1 MQERTLNHHET
12 DIWTLTEPVLKK
24 NGYRLVDV
32 VLTKQDGQEHL
43 TIYVFAHENM
53 SVEDMA
59 KISET
64 LDGVLDGV
72 EFLDDYML
80 EISSPGINRVFKHKN
95 EFDIFKGLEVKV
107 LTADGEKF
115 IGECGGTDGENVI
128 LQNVEIE
135 DGKKDIVINLANIS
149 KAKLFG

>member
-1 MQERTLNHHET
+1 
-12 DIWTLTEPVLKK
+12 
-24 NGYRLVDV
+24 
-32 VLTKQDGQEHL
+32 
-43 TIYVFAHENM
+43 M

-64 LDGVLDGV
+64 LDGVLDSV

-107 LTADGEKF
+107 QTADGEKF
-115 IGECGGTDGENVI
+115 IGECGGIDGENVI
-128 LQNVEIE
+128 LQNVETDE
-135 DGKKDIVINLANIS
+135 GKQNIVINLANIS

>member
-12 DIWTLTEPVLKK
+12 DIWTLTEPVLSKA
-24 NGYRLVDV
+24 GYKLVDV
-32 VLTKQDGQEHL
+32 VLTKQDGQAHL
-43 TIYVFAHENM
+43 TIYVFAHERM

-59 KISET
+59 KISGT

-72 EFLDDYML
+72 DFLDDYML
-80 EISSPGINRVFKHKN
+80 EISSPGINRVFRHKH

-107 LTADGEKF
+107 QTADGQKF
-115 IGECGGTDGENVI
+115 IGECGGLDGDNVTLKNVDTDE
-128 LQNVEIE
+128 
-135 DGKKDIVINLANIS
+135 GKKDIAINLENIS